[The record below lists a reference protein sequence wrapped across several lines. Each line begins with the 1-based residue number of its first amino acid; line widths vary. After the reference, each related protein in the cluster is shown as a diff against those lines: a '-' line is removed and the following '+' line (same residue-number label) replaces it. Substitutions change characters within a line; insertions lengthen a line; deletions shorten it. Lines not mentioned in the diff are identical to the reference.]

1 MMDSKKMLIISLSMV
16 AVAVLI
22 AVMVTQPLV
31 SATTLSINGGQKN
44 FPAFGNGK
52 PNIMPNGWP
61 HRMMCFG
68 PIEVSEGFKEKVI
81 NIIKSDKD
89 VQNLLNDGYSIINVR
104 PVVKTIVGDDGSVTM
119 KATGAIVTLSKESTR
134 VIVKVDVENA
144 KVTEIV
150 TFTETTITK
159 P

>member
-1 MMDSKKMLIISLSMV
+1 MNSSGSRAKG
-16 AVAVLI
+16 
-22 AVMVTQPLV
+22 PR
-31 SATTLSINGGQKN
+31 
-44 FPAFGNGK
+44 
-52 PNIMPNGWP
+52 PNGLNP
-61 HRMMCFG
+61 KASITIG
-68 PIEVSEGFKEKVI
+68 LEVRAYR
-81 NIIKSDKD
+81 N
-89 VQNLLNDGYSIINVR
+89 SIINVR